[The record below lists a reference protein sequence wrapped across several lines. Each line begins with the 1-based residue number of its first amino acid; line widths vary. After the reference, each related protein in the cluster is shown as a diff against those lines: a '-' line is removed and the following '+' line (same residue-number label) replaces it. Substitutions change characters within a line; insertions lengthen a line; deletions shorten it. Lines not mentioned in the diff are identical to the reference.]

1 MTPVGSCLCVCSQVS
16 GSSTRRSPWAA
27 VLGALGQT
35 CGRSCGVL
43 HLQEVGSEKGR
54 ALRGLQRACWGVRPW
69 SSPGPQGC
77 RVGGQEGAL
86 AGPGRSLLATSTGA
100 GCVPVV
106 AQRHPWALPD
116 RLGESGRRWG
126 HVESSWGC
134 ERLWGSQE

>member
-69 SSPGPQGC
+69 SSPGLQGC

-86 AGPGRSLLATSTGA
+86 AGPGLLPAGHQHRGWVCPCGRSAPPMGA
-100 GCVPVV
+100 AG
-106 AQRHPWALPD
+106 QTR
-116 RLGESGRRWG
+116 
-126 HVESSWGC
+126 
-134 ERLWGSQE
+134 